1 MWLDDCALH
10 QRTTSPSLQ
19 TTNLL
24 SFVAVE
30 PHCHYHD
37 VPWGLNTCSTQ
48 RSPVHRVLMHGASN
62 RDTHL
67 HPLYDNSLVYL
78 TITTYVRRS
87 RRVTSGVRVGEQ
99 PYKTLRFFS
108 PTPTPNY
115 SELPSQEE
123 PGSNLTASALVSEV
137 SAIACTSG
145 VWPPLRSVSVVQKNK
160 LSTMVSSNVQSIEL
174 LMDCTARRFWMMRQS
189 NRCSTPAPRSS
200 WT

>member
-1 MWLDDCALH
+1 
-10 QRTTSPSLQ
+10 
-19 TTNLL
+19 
-24 SFVAVE
+24 
-30 PHCHYHD
+30 
-37 VPWGLNTCSTQ
+37 
-48 RSPVHRVLMHGASN
+48 MHGASN

-145 VWPPLRSVSVVQKNK
+145 VWPPLRSVKMGAKEQTVDHGVLQCPIHRTPHG
-160 LSTMVSSNVQSIEL
+160 LHGPTVLDDETIE
-174 LMDCTARRFWMMRQS
+174 
-189 NRCSTPAPRSS
+189 
-200 WT
+200 